1 MGESMG
7 QSTVTFPGRPSYDIG
22 YPPSYDNWTP
32 SSAVAPT
39 TQIIEH
45 RHTTAKD
52 NDVKVK
58 VTKAATAAGT
68 YGWEITYE
76 GGSTAGVVA
85 AILDADKR
93 LREAFT
99 NG

>member
-1 MGESMG
+1 MVEN
-7 QSTVTFPGRPSYDIG
+7 TVTFPGRSGYDTG
-22 YPPSYDNWTP
+22 YPSPCGNWSP
-32 SSAVAPT
+32 ILPDVAPA
-39 TQIIEH
+39 TQVIEH
-45 RHTTAKD
+45 RHTTARD

-58 VTKAATAAGT
+58 VTKAATKEGS

-76 GGSTAGVVA
+76 GGSTAGVIA